1 MPPDCKKLIA
11 QSDSESEP
19 EIYIN
24 KEYAENYE
32 NWRKKEE
39 YQKLKSKYGENVLSE
54 SSEFSGSDSGT
65 DSDQDLL
72 EEELNK
78 EVFDEDFL
86 RVYGA
91 LKSNDPR
98 IYDEKFTFVKK
109 CGEET
114 PTSQAGEKS
123 KREKGKKMHLV
134 DYHVKL
140 MKERDGITE
149 EDNEEAAIE
158 EISND
163 PGYYG
168 QLGKIKEDFK
178 KIIENGESDDD
189 DDMFK
194 TIGGQKIA
202 DKPIE
207 SKSSNP
213 LENTDDVDIAYLN
226 SYWNREDVDESERFI
241 RDFILKKKYLDK
253 KLKIVSSGDR
263 VVGSSK
269 DDTAFFFGNMPAD
282 DESQEDEKTEESKAV
297 PIDGTAKYRFQERG
311 ATEIKRYPRV
321 IDSARDLSSRDERAT
336 KRKEKRELK
345 KKEKEEDLMR
355 FTQLRREQERERIRK
370 LIEASKN
377 KKIDE
382 SDPTLEKLVDEVH
395 EFDPEQYD
403 NMMKQLYDNDYYQQG
418 EQEDEKKPTFEFI
431 PGLDDASEES
441 ENESEAEAEGEVD
454 QEINPG
460 DSDLD
465 DDEELKDLNC
475 RKRRRVRKKKLR
487 ERLRKAKDLD
497 SLPDYEDVIGKDLP
511 VKFKYRQVIPNDFGL
526 SIEEI
531 LLADD
536 KDLNRWAS
544 LKTTVA
550 FRDEDEEQRDLKRFN
565 SKRNDLKHK
574 QKILKSL
581 FAEEGASETGKKKKK
596 RRGKKKISAT
606 AVTAQVDDSDSDETG
621 RQERVEQEDEESQ
634 DESQPPAQ
642 VPEETKQTK
651 VSNGKKKS
659 RKRQRRVVGKTQ
671 VVDEDRL
678 KAYGFSKR
686 AMKRKKLL

>member
-1 MPPDCKKLIA
+1 MPPDCKKLIVE
-11 QSDSESEP
+11 SDSDSEP

-24 KEYAENYE
+24 KEYAEKYE

-39 YQKLKSKYGENVLSE
+39 YQKLKGKYGENVLSE

-72 EEELNK
+72 EEQLNK

-98 IYDEKFTFVKK
+98 IYDDKFTFVKK
-109 CGEET
+109 SRDGAS
-114 PTSQAGEKS
+114 TSQAVERS
-123 KREKGKKMHLV
+123 KREKEKKMHLV
-134 DYHVKL
+134 DYHLKL
-140 MKERDGITE
+140 MQERNGITE
-149 EDNEEAAIE
+149 EDNDEPTD

-163 PGYYG
+163 PGYYEKLG
-168 QLGKIKEDFK
+168 QIKEDFK
-178 KIIENGESDDD
+178 KIIENSDSEDD
-189 DDMFK
+189 EDMFK
-194 TIGGQKIA
+194 TSDGKKSENESIA
-202 DKPIE
+202 NKP
-207 SKSSNP
+207 SNP
-213 LENTDDVDIAYLN
+213 LENTDDADIAYLKD
-226 SYWNREDVDESERFI
+226 YWNRDDVDEGEKFI
-241 RDFILKKKYLDK
+241 RDFILQKKYMDK
-253 KLKIVSSGDR
+253 KIKVVSSANR

-269 DDTAFFFGNMPAD
+269 DDTACFFGNMPAD
-282 DESQEDEKTEESKAV
+282 DQSQEVEDTQKVKA
-297 PIDGTAKYRFQERG
+297 IDGTAKFRFQEQG
-311 ATEIKRYPRV
+311 ATEIKRYPRI
-321 IDSARDLSSRDERAT
+321 IDSARDLSNREERTT
-336 KRKEKRELK
+336 KRKEKREMK

-355 FTQLRREQERERIRK
+355 FTQLKREQERERIRK
-370 LIEASKN
+370 LIEASNN

-403 NMMKQLYDNDYYQQG
+403 NMMKQLYDNDYYKEG
-418 EQEDEKKPTFEFI
+418 DHEDEKKPTFEFI
-431 PGLDDASEES
+431 PGVDDASEES
-441 ENESEAEAEGEVD
+441 EEESEADADGEVD

-460 DSDLD
+460 DSDLEG
-465 DDEELKDLNC
+465 DEELEGLNC

-487 ERLRKAKDLD
+487 ERLRKAKNLD

-526 SIEEI
+526 SVEEI

-550 FRDEDEEQRDLKRFN
+550 FRDEEEEQRDLKRFN
-565 SKRNDLKHK
+565 AKRNDIKHK

-581 FAEEGASETGKKKKK
+581 FTEPGESESGKKKKK
-596 RRGKKKISAT
+596 RRGKKKNVTLAT
-606 AVTAQVDDSDSDETG
+606 TEADDSDQDDTNLMDELQ
-621 RQERVEQEDEESQ
+621 QETPQDEEKTKEKSSTIQ
-634 DESQPPAQ
+634 QK
-642 VPEETKQTK
+642 ETKK
-651 VSNGKKKS
+651 VEDVKKKS
-659 RKRQRRVVGKTQ
+659 RKRPRRVTAKSDG
-671 VVDEDRL
+671 VDEDRL